1 MSSPHEVLNRGEILT
16 GYGAAVAAAF
26 SYGTGAL
33 LAQKVV
39 ADYAPPIVGSAF
51 SLLFGLIFVAA
62 LLSRQAA
69 RDISVAPKLGMV
81 FLVAA
86 GTSSAVG
93 VGFYFLALDHG
104 PVVLVAPLV
113 GASPLVTIA
122 LSHVFLQRL
131 EKVTWRMVLGATL
144 VVAGVAIVALGR
156 G

>member
-1 MSSPHEVLNRGEILT
+1 MSSPRSNLSQRDIVT
-16 GYGAAVAAAF
+16 GYGTAVAAAF

-51 SLLFGLIFVAA
+51 SLFFGLIVVAV
-62 LLSRQAA
+62 LFSRQAA
-69 RDISVAPKLGMV
+69 REISLAPRRGLL

-122 LSHVFLQRL
+122 LSHVFLQRF
-131 EKVTWRMVLGATL
+131 ERVTWRMVMGATM